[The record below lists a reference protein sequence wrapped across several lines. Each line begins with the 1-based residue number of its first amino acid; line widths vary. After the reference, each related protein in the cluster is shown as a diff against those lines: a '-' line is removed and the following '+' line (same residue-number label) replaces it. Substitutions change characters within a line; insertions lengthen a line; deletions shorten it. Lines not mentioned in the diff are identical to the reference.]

1 MIGKVEAPASPPW
14 SIDPGDQR
22 DSPRPA
28 LGDLLVSPAS
38 AWPDR
43 TAISDGDVSYTF
55 AQLEQGAQAVAA
67 RLAELGVKA
76 GDRVAILAE
85 KRAIMPLLAIAVWK
99 RGAVYAPL
107 DGAEPAT
114 RLQELITR
122 LDPAAVIAL
131 DQRDP
136 VGPADRFLG
145 GGQLAEVLAEPVE
158 AQATVARRPE
168 QAAYIVWASGSTG
181 EPQGVEVSAAALLA
195 YFGNHNEVLRITS
208 ESRVLSLAPFHVDVS
223 LEDSLLPLSLG
234 AFVYQFRNLP
244 AGAILRAVIARE
256 RITHLIAVSMLL
268 AMITEDGR
276 QISRAKFPSLETVMT
291 GAQVCA
297 PAVVRTW
304 RQQLPEARF
313 LHAYGPPEATIFC
326 VSSNIA
332 HPDAGCEAR
341 YPLGRPLRGMVAK
354 IMKDGVEV
362 QWPGAEGELW
372 VGGDQ
377 IMRGYFDRPEETAR
391 LVVDLNGTRYF
402 RTGDICSLDEDG
414 NIVFHRH
421 GDKDITWLAGRRT
434 HLGEIRRYALDCPS
448 VDHAIVGMVRRNN
461 RDVVALVIGSKAQRV
476 LADVAAHLHAVLP
489 DYMRPAL
496 WVWSPIGSAALTTES
511 NERALF
517 QRLGSAAQHVSSRYF
532 ALSAD
537 GAIAPIDEVELCQHL

>member
-1 MIGKVEAPASPPW
+1 MIGKAEAPASPPW
-14 SIDPGDQR
+14 SIDPVDQR
-22 DSPRPA
+22 DSARPA

-107 DGAEPAT
+107 DGAEPAA
-114 RLQELITR
+114 RLQTLITR

-158 AQATVARRPE
+158 AQATVTRRPE
-168 QAAYIVWASGSTG
+168 QAAYIVWASGSSG

-223 LEDSLLPLSLG
+223 LEDTLLPLSLG

-268 AMITEDGR
+268 AMITGDGR
-276 QISRAKFPSLETVMT
+276 QISRAKLPNLETVMT
-291 GAQVCA
+291 GAQVCD

-304 RQQLPEARF
+304 RQQLPEVRF
-313 LHAYGPPEATIFC
+313 LHAYGPPEATVFC
-326 VSSNIA
+326 VSSTIE
-332 HPDAGCEAR
+332 HVDAGRETR
-341 YPLGRPLRGMVAK
+341 YPLGRPLRGMAAR
-354 IMKDGVEV
+354 IMKDGVEL
-362 QWPGAEGELW
+362 QPGAEGELW

-391 LVVDLNGTRYF
+391 LVVELNGTRYF

-414 NIVFHRH
+414 NVMFHRH
-421 GDKDITWLAGRRT
+421 SDKDITWLAGRRT
-434 HLGEIRRYALDCPS
+434 HLGEIRRNAVDCPS
-448 VDHAIVGMVRRNN
+448 VDNAIVGMVRRNN
-461 RDVVALVIGSKAQRV
+461 RDVVALVVESKARGV
-476 LADVAAHLHAVLP
+476 LADVAAHLHAMLP
-489 DYMRPAL
+489 DYMRPGL

-511 NERALF
+511 NVRALF
-517 QRLGSAAQHVSSRYF
+517 QRLSSADQQVSSRCF
-532 ALSAD
+532 ALSPD
-537 GAIAPIDEVELCQHL
+537 GAIAPIDEVELCQHP